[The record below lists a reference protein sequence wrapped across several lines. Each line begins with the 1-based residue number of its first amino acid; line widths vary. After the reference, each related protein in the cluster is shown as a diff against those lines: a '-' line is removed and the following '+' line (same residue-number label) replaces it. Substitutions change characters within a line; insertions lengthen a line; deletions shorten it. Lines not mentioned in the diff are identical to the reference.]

1 MAFVLDC
8 SVTLPWFLEDERTE
22 FTDSLLFSVKT
33 TEYWVPAIWC
43 LEFPNA
49 LLVAERRKRIDRGRR
64 LEALDQVARL
74 LVRVDNEPIV
84 MKAVSGIAE
93 RHDLS
98 TYDAAYLELA
108 VRLSAGLI
116 TLDRITLDR
125 TLAQAASLEGI
136 AVQAPGRLAASQARK
151 RYAARAA

>member
-116 TLDRITLDR
+116 TLDR

-136 AVQAPGRLAASQARK
+136 AVQAPGRSTASQARK

>member
-1 MAFVLDC
+1 
-8 SVTLPWFLEDERTE
+8 
-22 FTDSLLFSVKT
+22 
-33 TEYWVPAIWC
+33 
-43 LEFPNA
+43 
-49 LLVAERRKRIDRGRR
+49 
-64 LEALDQVARL
+64 
-74 LVRVDNEPIV
+74 

-108 VRLSAGLI
+108 VRLSAGL
-116 TLDRITLDR
+116 ITLDR

>member
-64 LEALDQVARL
+64 LEALDQVTRL

-116 TLDRITLDR
+116 TLDR

-136 AVQAPGRLAASQARK
+136 AVQAPGRSTASQARK

>member
-1 MAFVLDC
+1 MVFVLDC

-116 TLDRITLDR
+116 TLDR

-136 AVQAPGRLAASQARK
+136 AVQAPARSTASQARK

>member
-49 LLVAERRKRIDRGRR
+49 LLVAERIKRIDRGRR

-116 TLDRITLDR
+116 TLDR

-136 AVQAPGRLAASQARK
+136 AVQAPGRSTASQARK

>member
-22 FTDSLLFSVKT
+22 FTDALLFSVKT
-33 TEYWVPAIWC
+33 AEYWVPAIWC

-74 LVRVDNEPIV
+74 LVRVDNEPIG

-116 TLDRITLDR
+116 TLER

-136 AVQAPGRLAASQARK
+136 AVQAPGRLTASQARK

>member
-1 MAFVLDC
+1 MVFVLDC

-116 TLDRITLDR
+116 TLDR

-136 AVQAPGRLAASQARK
+136 AVQAPGRSTASQARK

>member
-116 TLDRITLDR
+116 TLDR

-136 AVQAPGRLAASQARK
+136 AVQTPGRLAASQARK